1 MSILDLWLTIFRAED
16 EMNQILC
23 KGLGHFVRPEKQV
36 SVFPCRFRAD
46 VMIAA
51 RYPER
56 RSTTSLPWADFRCPY
71 RAIEPRLSQPRAAL
85 EDELAL
91 GWFPLPR
98 SGQRPDVHEPTMR
111 DVGRLNLKFGL
122 LNPKYGSETLA
133 DSIPNILFVK
143 FNFMPLQQRTELVLK
158 CPPRMMSLLIGD
170 VLLHGFHGRL
180 THGECPITTLPVEV
194 LIP

>member
-1 MSILDLWLTIFRAED
+1 
-16 EMNQILC
+16 MNS
-23 KGLGHFVRPEKQV
+23 E
-36 SVFPCRFRAD
+36 
-46 VMIAA
+46 
-51 RYPER
+51 
-56 RSTTSLPWADFRCPY
+56 DFRCPY
-71 RAIEPRLSQPRAAL
+71 RAIEPRLSRPRAVL

-91 GWFPLPR
+91 GWFPLPH
-98 SGQRPDVHEPTMR
+98 SGQGPDVHEPIMR
-111 DVGRLNLKFGL
+111 DVGL
-122 LNPKYGSETLA
+122 LNPKYGSEMLA